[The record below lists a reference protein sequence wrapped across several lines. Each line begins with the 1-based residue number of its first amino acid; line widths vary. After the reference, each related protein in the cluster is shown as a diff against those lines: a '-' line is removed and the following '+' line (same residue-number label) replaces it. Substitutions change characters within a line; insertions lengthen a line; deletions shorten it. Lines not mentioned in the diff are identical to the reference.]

1 MSKLLTVSQSQASIA
16 LFSAAHSKHMNVHV
30 RTHTRTHAHT
40 KTTHTL
46 RKHSRTSP
54 HRLPPFPSVHLT
66 RQTCRLSFPRDLFYL
81 SFPVYLPTHVRSAKK
96 VGTIHVVKLPSNS
109 SVAWKDTLSRPKLT
123 APRQPIFLVCVL
135 VVRRCL
141 RPSRA

>member
-1 MSKLLTVSQSQASIA
+1 MRKHLTVSQSQASIA
-16 LFSAAHSKHMNVHV
+16 LFSAAHWKHMNVHV
-30 RTHTRTHAHT
+30 RTHAYTHRHT

-66 RQTCRLSFPRDLFYL
+66 RQICLSFPHDLFYL
-81 SFPVYLPTHVRSAKK
+81 SFPVYLPTHVRSAKT

-109 SVAWKDTLSRPKLT
+109 SGAWKDTLSRPKLT
-123 APRQPIFLVCVL
+123 GPRQPIFLACVL